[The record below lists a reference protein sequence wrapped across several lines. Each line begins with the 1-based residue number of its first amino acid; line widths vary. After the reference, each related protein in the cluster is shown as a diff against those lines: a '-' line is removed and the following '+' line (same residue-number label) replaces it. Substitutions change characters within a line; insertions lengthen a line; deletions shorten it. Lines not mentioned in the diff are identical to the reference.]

1 MSKYFK
7 EVGNK
12 YISYIYVLIA
22 LFLSFRFIGFLLDEI
37 FNPFAIGSI
46 LVSII
51 SVIVLG
57 LVLLVVVTGFYLL
70 IITAHNMVM
79 SFFSIIKNKK

>member
-37 FNPFAIGSI
+37 FNPFAIGSS

-57 LVLLVVVTGFYLL
+57 LVLLVIVTGFYLL
-70 IITAHNMVM
+70 IITVHNMVM